1 MMTTNSVRRRALVSA
16 LVASFL
22 TALAVAGGGV
32 AGPSHVLVA
41 PKNESKPTISGTR
54 RVGETL
60 RANPG
65 TWSGTL
71 PITYTYQWVRCNAQM
86 ANCTNRARSRSI
98 RLNDADRGRRM
109 LVAVTARNSDGSGQ
123 ASVNTGTIGARASG
137 PQNTAIPTISGTLRE
152 NETLTAS
159 PGVWSGTE
167 PISYTYQW
175 QRCDANGG
183 NCASI
188 AGATNRTYVVTAA
201 DVSRSVRVIVTAR
214 NAGGARAAT
223 SAPTG
228 VAQPGGPAGQIRLP
242 NGKISI
248 PIESMALPARLV
260 IDEVAFS
267 PNPVRSRSYTIT
279 VRVHVADAELRR
291 PRRARLHALAPAPD
305 DHAAGGPNRDR
316 WVRDAPDAAAGTAAR
331 AGVPAPAGG
340 QRAVLRPGEEGR
352 GAPELRRHG
361 HATGPGSHERLST
374 PQCAGDVFPRT
385 GRAGPELPPA
395 PLPRR
400 AGRLRVGPRGAG
412 AARLHR
418 RGRRPASGL
427 ELVGAGPRLPDD
439 RARAPRARAAPDR
452 VLARLPA

>member
-1 MMTTNSVRRRALVSA
+1 MTTNSVRRRALVSA
-16 LVASFL
+16 IAASGL
-22 TALAVAGGGV
+22 TALAAAGGGV

-71 PITYTYQWVRCNAQM
+71 PITYSYQWVRCNAQM
-86 ANCTNRARSRSI
+86 ANCTNRASSRSI
-98 RLNDADRGRRM
+98 RLNDADRGRRL
-109 LVAVTARNSDGSGQ
+109 LVVVTARNSDGTGQ
-123 ASVNTGTIGARASG
+123 ASVSTGTIGARASG
-137 PQNTAIPTISGTLRE
+137 PQNTSIPSIAGTLRE
-152 NETLTAS
+152 GETLTAS

-228 VAQPGGPAGQIRLP
+228 VAQPGGPSGQIRLP

-260 IDEVAFS
+260 IDEVVFS
-267 PNPVRSRSYTIT
+267 PNPVRSRSTTISA
-279 VRVHVADAELRR
+279 RVHVADTRGFVVRGALVYMRSLPLLTTTPPEAPTATDGYVTLRMRPLAPRPALIFPLRR
-291 PRRARLHALAPAPD
+291 GVNVQFYVQARK
-305 DHAAGGPNRDR
+305 AG
-316 WVRDAPDAAAGTAAR
+316 
-331 AGVPAPAGG
+331 
-340 QRAVLRPGEEGR
+340 
-352 GAPELRRHG
+352 
-361 HATGPGSHERLST
+361 ERLNYGVT
-374 PQCAGDVFPRT
+374 ATRLVQVRT
-385 GRAGPELPPA
+385 TG
-395 PLPRR
+395 
-400 AGRLRVGPRGAG
+400 
-412 AARLHR
+412 
-418 RGRRPASGL
+418 
-427 ELVGAGPRLPDD
+427 
-439 RARAPRARAAPDR
+439 
-452 VLARLPA
+452 